1 MKQKIKSCRM
11 SGILVHSVYKI
22 GGYFYPITASEI
34 RRNLT
39 TITHFYKKP
48 KRQKSL
54 IIVHYFLQ
62 L

>member
-1 MKQKIKSCRM
+1 M